1 MQLSSLDRL
10 TTAFLSHTPAADDS
24 AAVLPPCTTRLAL
37 FCGSVDPGWLSLN
50 TQLRRLEVAQCFP
63 ANSEAADVLGPAL
76 ACLTSLT
83 SLRLSGVSRLEGL
96 PESLQKL
103 SALKALRLDAV
114 KPALACL
121 PSGDWLAR
129 LTTLACELPL
139 LLDSLPAL
147 QAATGLQTL
156 LMMQIK
162 DAPAVAEAD
171 EPRWQALCRWAHRHP
186 TLFRV
191 DLMVEPDAA
200 MLPIF
205 VHSGLLDVQRRRPR
219 LTVRSGL
226 ATRYRHLELAAN

>member
-10 TTAFLSHTPAADDS
+10 TTAVLSHTPAADDS

-37 FCGSVDPGWLSLN
+37 FCGIVEPGWLSQH
-50 TQLRRLEVAQCFP
+50 THLRSLEMTVCAP
-63 ANSEAADVLGPAL
+63 ANSDVAGRLGPAL
-76 ACLTSLT
+76 ASLASLT
-83 SLRLSGVSRLEGL
+83 SLSLTAVRGLEGL

-103 SALKALRLDAV
+103 SALNALRLVAV

-121 PSGDWLAR
+121 PLGDWLAR
-129 LTTLACELPL
+129 LTTLTAEPAL

-147 QAATGLQTL
+147 QAATGLQRL
-156 LMMQIK
+156 AVLQIK
-162 DAPAVAEAD
+162 DAPAVAEAE